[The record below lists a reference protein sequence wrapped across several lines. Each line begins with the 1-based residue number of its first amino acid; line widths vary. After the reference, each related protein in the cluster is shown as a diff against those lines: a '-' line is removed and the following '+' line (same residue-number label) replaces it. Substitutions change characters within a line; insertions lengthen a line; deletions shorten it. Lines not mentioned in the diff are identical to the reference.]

1 MDKQPICVTVE
12 MVLRSRMAAV
22 LLLLA
27 LPIALNADDD
37 AASTTVEPRTT
48 LMCASVDSPFVDEVW
63 AKVGERICL
72 DCHRE
77 GGDAA
82 DTRFVLRATVRDRS
96 NLSHNLAVF
105 RTIAAEQGE
114 AGSPLLLKPLGGLDH
129 GGGEVISENSTEY
142 RILEEFVARV
152 TAAPDAAVD
161 LEGLAQF
168 ASSDFFEGVARIT
181 PERLLRRVSLSL
193 VARLP
198 TESELAAVR
207 EHGIAAFDDILDQM
221 FTEDA
226 FYERLKEGFN
236 DIFLTLGYDGNGEE
250 VLSYHHFEKTR
261 LWYQD
266 FPLDVPEEEQ
276 ERAHWHLADVY
287 RDAMRREPMELIEY
301 IVRNDRPF
309 TEIVTA
315 DYIMVSPY
323 TARGYGIFEEMQDQ
337 FTNVNDP
344 FEYHPARLEALV
356 GRDGDVQESATGYYP
371 HSGLL
376 TTFHYLRRYPTTETN
391 RNRLRARMYYQHFLG
406 IDVMALAPRVS
417 DAAAITAQFE
427 IPTMQAAECV
437 VCHRSVDPVAGL
449 FQDFNEEGHLGPKP
463 EGWYTDMFV
472 SGFEGEDLPSEDR
485 WRSLQWLGER
495 TAADP
500 RFATAMVEHVY
511 YILMGRRVLIAPE
524 DIDDPLFAA
533 HRRAYL
539 EQRRLIADAA
549 ERFAAD
555 GFNLKS
561 AFKSLILSDFYQ
573 VDGLETAV
581 NDPCRLAELDD
592 VGLVRLLTPEQL
604 ERKIEALFGW
614 RWGRL
619 DDQESKLG
627 ILYGGIDSQSVTE
640 RNLDPSG
647 AMGAIQRIMANEV
660 ACENVIKDFQRPQE
674 ERLLFPGIEPE
685 VVPDSDPE
693 SERIIREAIVHLHQ
707 HILGRSH
714 AVDDP
719 EVERTYQLFAG
730 IISDAREA
738 GGVDR
743 YGSYFC
749 ERVDEQRLEDS
760 EYTLRAWRGVV
771 TYLLRQH
778 DFLYE

>member
-1 MDKQPICVTVE
+1 MLRDVMT
-12 MVLRSRMAAV
+12 LRSLVSAGAA
-22 LLLLA
+22 LLA
-27 LPIALNADDD
+27 LFALPCAGDETNPAQ
-37 AASTTVEPRTT
+37 STSRPSM
-48 LMCASVDSPFVDEVW
+48 LCQSVDSPFIDEVW

-72 DCHRE
+72 DCHRPD
-77 GGDAA
+77 GDAA
-82 DTRFVLRATVRDRS
+82 DSRFVLGDIARDRS
-96 NLSHNLAVF
+96 HLPHNLGMF
-105 RTIAAEQGE
+105 RLMADEQAE
-114 AGSPLLLKPLGGLDH
+114 GSSVLLLKPIGGLEH
-129 GGGEVISENSTEY
+129 GGGAVLTENSTEY
-142 RILEEFVARV
+142 RILQEFVSSMS
-152 TAAPDAAVD
+152 AAPSPVVNPDDLVD
-161 LEGLAQF
+161 LESA
-168 ASSDFFEGVARIT
+168 DFFEGVERT
-181 PERLLRRVSLSL
+181 SPERLLRRVSLSL
-193 VARLP
+193 AARLP
-198 TESELAAVR
+198 TASEVAAVR
-207 EHGIAAFDDILDQM
+207 EHGLDAFDEIVDQM
-221 FTEDA
+221 LAEDA

-250 VLSYHHFEKTR
+250 VLSYHHFETTR

-337 FTNVNDP
+337 FADPNDP
-344 FEYHPARLEALV
+344 FEYRPARLKALV
-356 GRDGDVQESATGYYP
+356 GRDGDTQESATGYYP
-371 HSGLL
+371 HAGLL
-376 TTFHYLRRYPTTETN
+376 STFHYLRRYPTTETN

-437 VCHRSVDPVAGL
+437 VCHRDVDPVAGL
-449 FQDFNEEGHLGPKP
+449 FQDFNEEGHLGPRAD
-463 EGWYTDMFV
+463 GWYSDMF
-472 SGFEGEDLPSEDR
+472 GPGLEGSDLPGGDR

-511 YILMGRRVLIAPE
+511 YILMGRRVLKAPE
-524 DIDDPLFAA
+524 DINDPRFAA
-533 HRRAYL
+533 QRRAYI
-539 EQRRLIADAA
+539 EQRRLIAQAA
-549 ERFAAD
+549 DQFVAD
-555 GFNLKS
+555 GFNLKT

-573 VDGLETAV
+573 VDGLQTAV
-581 NDPCRLAELDD
+581 TDPCRLAELDD

-604 ERKIEALFGW
+604 ERKIEAIFDY

-660 ACENVIKDFQRPQE
+660 ACENVASDFRRPPA
-674 ERLLFPGIEPE
+674 ERLLFPGIEAT
-685 VVPDSDPE
+685 VVPDGDPE
-693 SERIIREAIVHLHQ
+693 SERLIREAIVHLHS
-707 HILGRSH
+707 HILGRPD
-714 AVDDP
+714 AVGDP
-719 EVERTYQLFAG
+719 EVERTYQLFCG
-730 IISDAREA
+730 IMTDAREA
-738 GGVDR
+738 EGIEP

-749 ERVDEQRLEDS
+749 ERVDEQRLEDAQ
-760 EYTLRAWRGVV
+760 YTLRAWRGVV